1 MLYSLCNRL
10 YPAYYKMNS
19 GSRCNYFIK
28 LPCQTLQVAEAS
40 TSRGSLAPSPPAQVQ
55 RVAWWTPSG
64 SPSSQK
70 KNNQKPSF
78 CDELIPLLKEV
89 PEWACHVLHKGFFS
103 STRTEVEEILCWEQW
118 QELHLLVAVTAYAA
132 WSACGHSSVH
142 TETQALSSRKLI
154 WKKMRYEA
162 VAQHILLS
170 NSTGR
175 HFWRKTGQV

>member
-1 MLYSLCNRL
+1 MPDTPGRRGKYQQRQPGSLSTSSS
-10 YPAYYKMNS
+10 S
-19 GSRCNYFIK
+19 GSCLVNPIREPIQPK
-28 LPCQTLQVAEAS
+28 KK
-40 TSRGSLAPSPPAQVQ
+40 
-55 RVAWWTPSG
+55 
-64 SPSSQK
+64 QK
-70 KNNQKPSF
+70 TAF
-78 CDELIPLLKEV
+78 CAELIPLLNEV

-103 STRTEVEEILCWEQW
+103 GTRTEVEGILCWEQW

-175 HFWRKTGQV
+175 HFWRNTEQV